1 MKRVAYLFVAMVVML
16 GCVAYGAEAIAIAF
30 VFDTSGSMLESVK
43 DARGVDVQKFEVGRK
58 AMDGVV
64 EKLTQFSK
72 TSDRPL
78 QVALFVF
85 DGKTGVREVL
95 APGKF
100 DAARLRES
108 LPQRK
113 DIAGGTPLGRATDA
127 AAKSIAAVQA
137 SSRHVIVLTDGDNT
151 AGPKPEDA
159 IRAGKAPVQFHFIA
173 FDVDARVFSGV
184 RQAGATLLSAGD
196 AKQLDERL
204 GFLLE
209 EKILLEKE

>member
-1 MKRVAYLFVAMVVML
+1 MKLVPLFFVAIIATL
-16 GCVAYGAEAIAIAF
+16 CPTARAAEAIAIAF

-43 DARGVDVQKFEVGRK
+43 DAGGVAVQKFEVGRR

-64 EKLTQFSK
+64 EKLSQFTKASG
-72 TSDRPL
+72 RPL
-78 QVALFVF
+78 QVSLFVF

-100 DAARLRES
+100 DPARLRES

-113 DIAGGTPLGRATDA
+113 DIAGGTPLGRATEA
-127 AAKSIAAVQA
+127 AVKSIASVQA
-137 SSRHVIVLTDGDNT
+137 SSRHVIVLTDGENT
-151 AGPKPEDA
+151 AGPKPEDV
-159 IRAGKAPVQFHFIA
+159 IRAGTAPVQYHFIA
-173 FDVDARVFSGV
+173 FDVDARVFAGV
-184 RQAGATLLSAGD
+184 KQAGATLLSAGN

-209 EKILLEKE
+209 EKVLLEKE

>member
-1 MKRVAYLFVAMVVML
+1 MKRIALLLVAMFVML
-16 GCVAYGAEAIAIAF
+16 GTVARAAEPIAIAF
-30 VFDTSGSMLESVK
+30 VFDTSGSMLESVN
-43 DARGVDVQKFEVGRK
+43 DAGGAAVQKFEVGRR
-58 AMDGVV
+58 AMHGVV
-64 EKLTQFSK
+64 EKLAQFSK
-72 TSDRPL
+72 ASGRPL
-78 QVALFVF
+78 QVSLFVF

-95 APGKF
+95 AIGNF

-113 DIAGGTPLGRATDA
+113 DIAGGTPLGRATAA

-137 SSRHVIVLTDGDNT
+137 SSRHVIVLTDGENT
-151 AGPKPEDA
+151 AGPKPEDV
-159 IRAGKAPVQFHFIA
+159 IRAGTAPVQYHFIA
-173 FDVDARVFSGV
+173 FDVDARVFAV
-184 RQAGATLLSAGD
+184 VKQAGATLLSAGN